1 MIGRADVLW
10 VAVRAQVLVAVLLA
24 FCAGRSTVVANDQKA
39 GKPHRP
45 ELPWGVTGLNPIQT
59 GAYDSKA
66 QAPAEA
72 LGALNEMTLRGW
84 DVIWKYYPQLG
95 IKTEEGAASV
105 NPSDPADR
113 RFYAV
118 FSNEDPG
125 RSPIPLISMICSLE
139 PRDATGRLKALRD
152 ELLAGIKVDDYAS
165 WSVDRLRLGVRE
177 LTQETSTPKGVKY
190 RTPKKPLTFNET
202 VRLYAMT
209 VELIARDDKWVKWQ
223 GEVKRLGYSVPTMP
237 DFQDFAKRLNHQLP
251 IMIPPG
257 GTRGFLL
264 YRAGWDIAQP
274 VTKQEYEE
282 RMDVVLVTR
291 TGTTFHVEQFP
302 VYLTND
308 QAAWNPAWIEPR
320 DEVKDTTI
328 LGRKFEQQ
336 WTRFDGPY
344 LWPKRDQLNGEA
356 NYRATVQFKKD
367 AILIEGERYVPRRGA
382 VVKTAR
388 DLSYDPTNM
397 KRFAAGDE
405 LPPEALIADLPELP
419 DTTDLWRMASRN
431 IDSAVYAQGNRQLL
445 WYKTGEGAW
454 SSAIIP
460 RSDAGQAVLKPI
472 RPVTAPS
479 GGIVARFTGTG
490 AERPD
495 EVEVLDDEQKVSVN
509 LAVALMNRCL
519 ENVGEAESN
528 EIRVAMPRD
537 AENHTPIF
545 FYAVRNGTAVRRSP
559 TFEVVVLS
567 TGYYNSYV
575 SAFNRLLWVLEKP
588 IAEDAA
594 KVAALHK
601 AIGEYLCSGFPKDGE
616 SAADPALT
624 AWSQILRDNQ
634 VEQLFNASIL
644 PGAVK
649 PAPASIMAEAGPRNG
664 GPKTQ
669 AGDWLLA
676 SAADSSLDAAS
687 QKNAAI
693 ALGLMNLYLSE
704 AAAEQWKKWYPRG
717 TTVGF
722 RVAGEAAPGSAK
734 QEVRETT
741 AGDGAKYSEVDV
753 TVELPLRAYA
763 DYSTTLVWVLG
774 VLDVNARARDKI
786 DPVSTGGQESG
797 VVSVLEFLRQVDV
810 QKDASANQA
819 LTQLGVDSKRFQMSI
834 PDVPPMFLGQ
844 EHGELVTPTERASLQ
859 QDMGSG
865 QRPVIALQFPREVG
879 MGVLPDEQQSLVNE
893 AARVMNL
900 YFAKNEAMRDSA
912 AGAFRK
918 TLPPATRIH
927 VYRNSTE
934 AINRKQE
941 GAGDLYMGVPDGFD
955 TCAKWFVAL
964 LRVLEMQNI
973 HLTKSPAEREDIARS
988 IHEFLREYGKDHP
1001 QDSTA
1006 TELKTLTVKTMTEL
1020 W

>member
-1 MIGRADVLW
+1 MIDRANVPR
-10 VAVRAQVLVAVLLA
+10 VAVQARVLVAVLLA
-24 FCAGRSTVVANDQKA
+24 ICASSSPVVADDQKA

-95 IKTEEGAASV
+95 IKPEEGTASV
-105 NPSDPADR
+105 NPRDPADR

-139 PRDATGRLKALRD
+139 PRYVTGRLKALRE

-165 WSVDRLRLGVRE
+165 WSVDRLRQRVRE
-177 LTQETSTPKGVKY
+177 LTQETSTTKGVKY
-190 RTPKKPLTFNET
+190 RAPKKPLTFNET

-209 VELIARDDKWVKWQ
+209 VELIARDDKWAKWQ
-223 GEVKRLGYSVPTMP
+223 GEVKQLGYSVPTMP
-237 DFQDFAKRLNHQLP
+237 DFQDFSKRLSHQLP
-251 IMIPPG
+251 TVIPPG

-264 YRAGWDIAQP
+264 YRAGWDIVQP

-282 RMDVVLVTR
+282 RMDVVLATR
-291 TGTTFHVEQFP
+291 NGTTFHVEQFP

-367 AILIEGERYVPRRGA
+367 AIIIEGERYVPRRGA

-388 DLSYDPTNM
+388 DLNYDPMNM
-397 KRFAAGDE
+397 KRFAGGDE
-405 LPPEALIADLPELP
+405 LPPEALLADLPELP
-419 DTTDLWRMASRN
+419 EAADMWRMASRN

-479 GGIVARFTGTG
+479 GGVVARFMGTG

-519 ENVGEAESN
+519 ENVGGAESN

-537 AENHTPIF
+537 SENQTPIF

-567 TGYYNSYV
+567 AGYYNSYV

-601 AIGEYLCSGFPKDGE
+601 AIGEYLRSGSPKDGE
-616 SAADPALT
+616 SAKDPALT
-624 AWSQILRDNQ
+624 AWGQILRDNQ
-634 VEQLFNASIL
+634 VEQLFSASIL

-649 PAPASIMAEAGPRNG
+649 PAPASIMAEGSPRIG
-664 GPKTQ
+664 GSKAQT
-669 AGDWLLA
+669 GDWLLA
-676 SAADSSLDAAS
+676 STADSSLNATS

-693 ALGLMNLYLSE
+693 ALGLINLYLSE
-704 AAAEQWKKWYPRG
+704 AAAEQWKKWYPKG
-717 TTVGF
+717 TTVAF
-722 RVAGEAAPGSAK
+722 RVAGEAAPGLAK
-734 QEVRETT
+734 QQVKEITT
-741 AGDGAKYSEVDV
+741 GEGEKHSEVDV
-753 TVELPLRAYA
+753 AVELPLRAYT

-774 VLDVNARARDKI
+774 VLEVSARVRDRTNAG
-786 DPVSTGGQESG
+786 STGGQGAG
-797 VVSVLEFLRQVDV
+797 VEAVLEYLRQIDV
-810 QKDASANQA
+810 QRDTSANQA
-819 LTQLGVDSKRFQMSI
+819 LTQMGVDRKNFQMSI
-834 PDVPPMFLGQ
+834 PDLPTMFLGQ
-844 EHGELVTPTERASLQ
+844 GQGELVTPAEGASLQ

-865 QRPVIALQFPREVG
+865 QRPAIALRFPRGVG
-879 MGVLPDEQQSLVNE
+879 MGALPEEQQSLVNE
-893 AARVMNL
+893 AARVLNL
-900 YFAKNEAMRDSA
+900 YFAKREVKRDSSA
-912 AGAFRK
+912 VEFRK
-918 TLPPATRIH
+918 TLPPATQIH

-941 GAGDLYMGVPDGFD
+941 GVGDLYAGVPDGYD

-964 LRVLEMQNI
+964 LRVLEMQNVR
-973 HLTKSPAEREDIARS
+973 LTKSPAAREDIARS
-988 IHEFLREYGKDHP
+988 IREFLREYGKDHP

-1006 TELKTLTVKTMTEL
+1006 TELETLTVKTMTEL